1 MPRRC
6 DPTLRNGLRAF
17 TAMPR
22 HVTKGT
28 IGFCVIG
35 LALSFTVGSAERHER
50 TAAPETAPLHHG
62 APAMGAPLPAGPFV
76 IDSAKSS
83 GELLD
88 QTMAVMSRDMKQA
101 PMTGDPDHDF
111 AAMMIPHHQGAIDMA
126 KAFLLHGRDTA
137 LRRLAQEIIVTQQQE
152 IKVMQLRLATM
163 PTGGGSAPTEKKQDA
178 AAPLPVSE
186 KDRVYTCDQTSNT
199 VSVISPASNTLLG

>member
-35 LALSFTVGSAERHER
+35 LALSFTVGSAKRHER

-126 KAFLLHGRDTA
+126 KVELVHGKNPA
-137 LRRLAQEIIVTQQQE
+137 LRRLAQEIIVTQRSE
-152 IKVMQLRLATM
+152 IDVLRMQLDGM
-163 PTGGGSAPTEKKQDA
+163 
-178 AAPLPVSE
+178 
-186 KDRVYTCDQTSNT
+186 RVQARTQGNT
-199 VSVISPASNTLLG
+199 AR